1 MIPNTARSLTL
12 HLSRTIPTTSVEVG
26 RYPSSSSEVEDK
38 LNELA
43 SSEVEDKLSEE
54 FAPSE
59 LEDKLIE
66 EFASSEV
73 EDKLNELASRNKVR

>member
-1 MIPNTARSLTL
+1 MILNTARSLTL

-38 LNELA
+38 LIEELA
-43 SSEVEDKLSEE
+43 SSEV
-54 FAPSE
+54 
-59 LEDKLIE
+59 EDKLIE
-66 EFASSEV
+66 EFASSEL